1 MGANSENSA
10 VIERLYQVIE
20 SRRIERPKGSHTAKL
35 FRKGTGKIAQKVG
48 EEAVETV
55 IAAMRGDRAEL
66 VQESADLIYHLLV
79 LWANAGVTPDDVW
92 GELKR
97 RAKPWQASA
106 E

>member
-1 MGANSENSA
+1 MRANSENSA

-55 IAAMRGDRAEL
+55 IAAMPTKEFPSPLEGE
-66 VQESADLIYHLLV
+66 EFPYSAGTL
-79 LWANAGVTPDDVW
+79 
-92 GELKR
+92 R
-97 RAKPWQASA
+97 
-106 E
+106 